1 MEHSHDTDVRDM
13 LDMVSE
19 RVSDRES
26 QTGLKQQCTIE
37 VYVDHIVNDYNL
49 FISSPEV
56 LPRNCIFIQA

>member
-1 MEHSHDTDVRDM
+1 M

-37 VYVDHIVNDYNL
+37 VCVVLIILLMITIL
-49 FISSPEV
+49 FIFSPEV